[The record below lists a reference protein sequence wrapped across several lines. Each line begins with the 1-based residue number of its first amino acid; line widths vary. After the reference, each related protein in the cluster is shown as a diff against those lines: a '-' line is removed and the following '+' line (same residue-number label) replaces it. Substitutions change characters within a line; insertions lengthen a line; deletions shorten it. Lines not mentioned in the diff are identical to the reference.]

1 VVAWTVVLGSIQ
13 AAPDIVDR
21 LDRIA
26 WAQWV
31 TAIGTVLVALIA
43 IGLAMA
49 VYVSLRG
56 LARRAEALER
66 VLARL
71 EPRVEP
77 LLDRAGKIAEDAS
90 HVSHALRE
98 EVARAGELLADVNE
112 RLRAGLDDAED
123 RLRRFGA
130 VLRVV
135 QREAESLLVE
145 GAAAARGVHVAAER
159 LRGADS
165 RRRRRRHA
173 AELDDFEV
181 DEVEAE
187 PPPVGRRSPAPEED

>member
-1 VVAWTVVLGSIQ
+1 MAWTVVLGSIQ
-13 AAPDIVDR
+13 AAPDVVDR
-21 LDRIA
+21 LERIA

-31 TAIGTVLVALIA
+31 TAIGTVLVALMA
-43 IGLAMA
+43 IGVA
-49 VYVSLRG
+49 VAVFVSLRA
-56 LARRAEALER
+56 LARRAEAMER
-66 VLARL
+66 TLARL

-90 HVSHALRE
+90 HVSHTFRE
-98 EVARAGELLADVNE
+98 EVARAAELLTDVNE

-135 QREAESLLVE
+135 QREAETLLVE

-159 LRGADS
+159 LRGAGP
-165 RRRRRRHA
+165 RRRRRGHA
-173 AELDDFEV
+173 GELDFEV
-181 DEVEAE
+181 DDVEAGL
-187 PPPVGRRSPAPEED
+187 PPARQRSPAPDED

>member
-1 VVAWTVVLGSIQ
+1 MAWTVVLGSIQ

>member
-1 VVAWTVVLGSIQ
+1 MAWNVVLGSIQ
-13 AAPDIVDR
+13 AAPDIAAG
-21 LDRIA
+21 LERIA

-31 TAIGTVLVALIA
+31 TAIGTVLVALVA
-43 IGLAMA
+43 VGLAVA
-49 VYVSLRG
+49 VYVSLRA
-56 LARRAEALER
+56 LARRAEAMER
-66 VLARL
+66 MLARL

-98 EVARAGELLADVNE
+98 EVARARELLEDVNE
-112 RLRAGLDDAED
+112 RLRAGVDDAED

-135 QREAESLLVE
+135 QREAENLLLE

-159 LRGADS
+159 LRGAGS
-165 RRRRRRHA
+165 RRRRRTYVG
-173 AELDDFEV
+173 ELDFEA
-181 DEVEAE
+181 DDVEAE
-187 PPPVGRRSPAPEED
+187 PPPVRRRSPAPEED